1 MGSDLSLTVCQL
13 RDENGAR
20 RVAVSSGE
28 RAYLVPGAETL
39 HAIASQAIVTGV
51 TLAQTIAR
59 HGPGEAVDLARALE
73 EGRLLAPIDHP
84 DPAHCHLSGVGLSH
98 FGLPDEVAAMRAAAD
113 DDPSDMVRM
122 YRMGLEGGKPPAGA
136 VGVQPEWFYKGD
148 GGNLVGP
155 GVDLVSPAFALDGGE
170 EPEIAGIYVIGP
182 DGAPRR
188 LGVCLAN
195 EFSDHVMKT
204 ANYHWVAHS
213 KVRPAALGPE
223 LLAGPIPADIRGQVS
238 VLRDGATLWT
248 APFATGEANMMYSID
263 NLERH
268 LFKYAPFRR
277 PGDVHVHFF
286 GCAMLSHLD
295 GVKAE
300 PGDVFEIAAAP
311 FKLPLRNRLAM
322 AAPIDVAVRAL

>member
-1 MGSDLSLTVCQL
+1 MSLTVCQL

-28 RAYLVPGAETL
+28 RAYLVAGAQSL
-39 HAIASQAIVTGV
+39 YGIASEAIVSGA
-51 TLAQTIAR
+51 TLAQTIAQ
-59 HGPGEAVDLARALE
+59 HGRGEAVDLAQALE

-113 DDPSDMVRM
+113 DDPRDMVRM
-122 YRMGLEGGKPPAGA
+122 YRMGLEGGRPPAGA

-148 GGNLVGP
+148 GGSLVGP
-155 GVDLVSPAFALDGGE
+155 GGDLVSPAFALDGGE
-170 EPEIAGIYVIGP
+170 EPEIAGVYVIGP
-182 DGAPRR
+182 DATPFR

-195 EFSDHVMKT
+195 EFSDHVMKD

-213 KVRPAALGPE
+213 KFRPAALGPE
-223 LLAGPIPADIRGQVS
+223 LLTGAVPPDLRGRVS
-238 VLRDGATLWT
+238 VLRQATTLWT

-268 LFKYAPFRR
+268 LFKYPPFRR

-300 PGDVFEIAAAP
+300 PGDVFEITAPP
-311 FKLPLRNRLAM
+311 FKLPLRNRLAL
-322 AAPIDVAVRAL
+322 ASPTDVAVQAL